1 MTKRPT
7 FKECVQ
13 KANKNIKDSKPHKRI
28 VEIGYIWGIEK
39 VEITR

>member
-7 FKECVQ
+7 SKECVQ
-13 KANKNIKDSKPHKRI
+13 KAKRSIKASKPHKRT

-39 VEITR
+39 FEIIR